1 MLGPTAPGAQI
12 CSRSFQTAL
21 CDTREATENESM
33 KSTRTSQNAGTAAR
47 EAPAADGTGRNTVNR
62 PRNTQQRDQS
72 STVQSRLQETGE
84 ERVPAFENGEELM
97 GGAVAETNVRSIK
110 TARGQSFCG
119 PNETK
124 SQCNRPGKRYTLA
137 TVLARKQSG

>member
-1 MLGPTAPGAQI
+1 
-12 CSRSFQTAL
+12 
-21 CDTREATENESM
+21 M
-33 KSTRTSQNAGTAAR
+33 KSTLTSQNAGTAAR
-47 EAPAADGTGRNTVNR
+47 EAPAADGKGRNTVKR

-72 STVQSRLQETGE
+72 STVQRRLKETGE

-110 TARGQSFCG
+110 TGRGQSFCG

-124 SQCNRPGKRYTLA
+124 RQCNRPGKRYSVA
-137 TVLARKQSG
+137 TALARKQSGWE